1 MSLDLLLSQSPLEK
15 YRKLEKRVAEMDRDT
30 RGYRTLTAPAL
41 AEVAE
46 VLRNKLAE
54 RRKGNLESII
64 ESRSYSR
71 DLMTLSAV
79 ESLLEYKEGRDR
91 NEELTTGQTFYISEK
106 VDGNIRGFRA
116 HYLGEGKVSSWIQFE
131 QDERLMK
138 VFEMLNYGDDDDFRK
153 IYFEMAD
160 GHTMASTSAYLKEHI
175 TESSDKALTEMANYC
190 DKRWDG
196 PWAWEDRIPI
206 KLFDIIKEH
215 KMTRLEDFRLKFA
228 EQQQMVVEGEVERS
242 EAILQFNSF
251 NDELSKMIER
261 LGRISG
267 EMLTTGRDR
276 ITTEFGEDTFNT
288 IEQSISEKLRSAVDG
303 LSSLRGATQ
312 ETLDS
317 LSNDTGVDTNVDF
330 DAPMDEPMDDE
341 LSSDMDGDISDP
353 DLDFDDDT
361 EIDLDADIEMDA
373 EFDADLEG
381 ERDKK

>member
-1 MSLDLLLSQSPLEK
+1 MSLDLLLSQSPLDK

-41 AEVAE
+41 SEVAE
-46 VLRNKLAE
+46 ALRNKLSE
-54 RRKGNLESII
+54 RRKGNLKSII
-64 ESRSYSR
+64 EGRGYSR

-91 NEELTTGQTFYISEK
+91 NEPLTTGQTFYMSEK
-106 VDGNIRGFRA
+106 VDGKVQGFRA
-116 HYLGEGKVSSWIQFE
+116 HYLGENKISTWVRFE
-131 QDERLMK
+131 QDERIMK
-138 VFEMLNYGDDDDFRK
+138 IFEMMNYGDDDDFRK
-153 IYFEMAD
+153 IYFELAD
-160 GHTMASTSAYLKEHI
+160 GHTMASTSSYLKEHI

-196 PWAWEDRIPI
+196 PWAWEARIPI

-215 KMTRLEDFRLKFA
+215 KMTRLEDFRVMFA
-228 EQQQMVVEGEVERS
+228 EEQKMVVEGEVERS

-251 NDELSKMIER
+251 NEELSKMIER

-276 ITTEFGEDTFNT
+276 ITTEFGEDIFST
-288 IEQSISEKLRSAVDG
+288 IEQSISERLRSAVDG
-303 LSSLRGATQ
+303 LSSLRAATE
-312 ETLDS
+312 ETLDN
-317 LSNDTGVDTNVDF
+317 LSNDTGVDTGVDF

-341 LSSDMDGDISDP
+341 LSSDIEGDVGDP

-361 EIDLDADIEMDA
+361 EIDIDADIELDMDA
-373 EFDADLEG
+373 DIEG